1 MLRCTLLVDGELGHW
16 RRAVFGRKDSRDG
29 RVLAGRRAGACRR
42 GDHVGALTA
51 DFVAFECSATRP
63 YLPDCRPRPGQ
74 RSQTINMARP
84 VDPANPVAAS
94 NMLRHCH
101 QDVNAWLRNGFG
113 RSRAQQSS
121 RIDSSPASRRHQAAR
136 ALAVRC
142 ALSAAVLLPAAMLT
156 IMLGQPFAISAI
168 ASTTAI
174 VLHTPIRYHQRPQRI
189 LLCYVAGVAI
199 SVPISLAGAA
209 VGLPTLLA
217 STISAVII
225 AASLP
230 GKVHPPTVCIPLAI
244 TAPSVQ
250 LVALIGRWLCFTGLA
265 LVCLAA
271 LWVLTAAPLAQSH
284 RVVARDG
291 ETPCP
296 AES

>member
-1 MLRCTLLVDGELGHW
+1 MSCATGDEP
-16 RRAVFGRKDSRDG
+16 VFGRKDSRDG
-29 RVLAGRRAGACRR
+29 RVLAGRRAGTCRR

-51 DFVAFECSATRP
+51 DGVAFACTATPP
-63 YLPDCRPRPGQ
+63 YPPGCRPRPGR
-74 RSQTINMARP
+74 RSQIINMARP
-84 VDPANPVAAS
+84 IDPANPIAAS
-94 NMLRHCH
+94 DMSRHCH
-101 QDVNAWLRNGFG
+101 QHITQPSRNGFG
-113 RSRAQQSS
+113 RLRARRGSGAV
-121 RIDSSPASRRHQAAR
+121 DSSPASRRHQPAR
-136 ALAVRC
+136 ALALRC
-142 ALSAAVLLPAAMLT
+142 VLSAAVLLPAAMLT

-168 ASTTAI
+168 GSTTAI
-174 VLHTPIRYHQRPQRI
+174 VLHAPSRYHQRPQRI
-189 LLCYVAGVAI
+189 LSCYAAGVAI

-217 STISAVII
+217 SAISAVII

-244 TAPSVQ
+244 TAPSIQ

-265 LVCLAA
+265 LVCLAV
-271 LWVLTAAPLAQSH
+271 LWLLTAPPLAQNHS
-284 RVVARDG
+284 VVAGDR